1 MVTPKTLHVSS
12 LCQKSYSSV
21 EWEQLN
27 PVLLKGEFGYDTDK
41 DDFKI
46 GDGITSWSDLPYFKD
61 NGGGGALSEEQVDL
75 NDYDWQDMGG
85 TYEATKDINGI
96 DYDSMIWYS
105 ATTESLDDFADAG
118 IVMIRQGYG
127 EVTFSCKEV
136 PQNQIGVLVRWQ

>member
-1 MVTPKTLHVSS
+1 MLVMHKTLNVSA

-27 PVLLKGEFGYDTDK
+27 PVLLTGEFGYDTDK

-46 GDGITSWSDLPYFKD
+46 GDGVTSWSDLPYFKETT
-61 NGGGGALSEEQVDL
+61 LSEEQVDL

-85 TYEATKDINGI
+85 TYEATKYISGI

-105 ATTESLDDFADAG
+105 AETNSLEDFADAG
-118 IVMIRQGYG
+118 VVMTEQGYG
-127 EVTFSCKEV
+127 QVTFSCKEK
-136 PQNQIGVLVRWQ
+136 PQNQISVLVRWQ

>member
-1 MVTPKTLHVSS
+1 MHKTLNVSALS
-12 LCQKSYSSV
+12 QKSYSSV

-46 GDGITSWSDLPYFKD
+46 GDSITSWSDLPYFKD
-61 NGGGGALSEEQVDL
+61 NGGGALSEEQL
-75 NDYDWQDMGG
+75 YLYDYDWQDMGG
-85 TYEATKDINGI
+85 TYEATKYISGI

-105 ATTESLDDFADAG
+105 AETSSLEDFADAG
-118 IVMIRQGYG
+118 VVMIRQGYG

-136 PQNQIGVLVRWQ
+136 PQNQIVVLVRWQ

>member
-1 MVTPKTLHVSS
+1 MASA
-12 LCQKSYSSV
+12 
-21 EWEQLN
+21 E
-27 PVLLKGEFGYDTDK
+27 
-41 DDFKI
+41 
-46 GDGITSWSDLPYFKD
+46 ITSNLKLITSGTIPTTSNLA
-61 NGGGGALSEEQVDL
+61 NGELAFGLVGGVAKLYGNVNGAITDFISSGGGALSEEQVYL
-75 NDYDWQDMGG
+75 YDYDWQDMGG
-85 TYEATKDINGI
+85 TYEVTKYINGI